1 MLICLMLVAADKS
14 TLHGNLDQFSRI
26 LSNRTLRTLARHGIA
41 GDKTGMG
48 SKSKGFVLVDED
60 DLEYVADIME
70 PSKEQ
75 IRRFL
80 QAEKRRILN
89 DTGLQKGDEHVKE
102 EAEQDAG
109 EAERLEEEDYRR
121 AMQILAQ
128 IQSSP
133 GVIACCFVL
142 TGTSSSMFYSPNLQ
156 KRDATI
162 AIFRRTLAKAI
173 SVSTAEISINK
184 IQDTTSGPLSE
195 SCDIEVCTFSCLLFL
210 CPGCVPL
217 RFRACVR
224 PK

>member
-60 DLEYVADIME
+60 DLEYVADIE

-80 QAEKRRILN
+80 LAERRRILN

-109 EAERLEEEDYRR
+109 EAERLEEEDYCR
-121 AMQILAQ
+121 AMKILAQ
-128 IQSSP
+128 IQASP

-142 TGTSSSMFYSPNLQ
+142 TGTSSSMFYCPDLQ
-156 KRDATI
+156 KRNATI

-184 IQDTTSGPLSE
+184 IHNSTSGSLSE
-195 SCDIEVCTFSCLLFL
+195 SCDIEVCTFSCCFSAPGVFL
-210 CPGCVPL
+210 
-217 RFRACVR
+217 
-224 PK
+224 